1 MVRPYRAGYAHT
13 FTVCKQPINYF
24 RNKEI
29 YKPPYPNGAPAG
41 FPSSAEFKIMSAL
54 HSPER
59 KLALGANTAR
69 SGGMRASSAPAKLF
83 SSHHCL
89 GGASSE
95 EADLGSVDAPWSRV
109 VRNQKERTCQ
119 FTNVCFDGQRQG
131 WSYFADTSEF
141 VGSRKRFS
149 AGLDVWA
156 RGDFGFARAGPPA
169 SEDISF
175 RLHRRPL
182 PARARFLDAPLHV
195 LIAPLAP
202 SNFGHFLGNALY
214 PAFAAAW
221 RLFGAES
228 TVLDYQLIFV
238 GPNQTDLTSM
248 RRRCLVR
255 ARVRANP
262 NPNPNSTR
270 NPHPTRTL
278 TLTLTLTRPP

>member
-1 MVRPYRAGYAHT
+1 M
-13 FTVCKQPINYF
+13 
-24 RNKEI
+24 
-29 YKPPYPNGAPAG
+29 
-41 FPSSAEFKIMSAL
+41 L
-54 HSPER
+54 
-59 KLALGANTAR
+59 
-69 SGGMRASSAPAKLF
+69 RASSAPARLF

-175 RLHRRPL
+175 RLYRRPL

-255 ARVRANP
+255 VRVRANP
-262 NPNPNSTR
+262 NPNPGPPSRPAPRAATR
-270 NPHPTRTL
+270 S
-278 TLTLTLTRPP
+278 RPRDAPC

>member
-1 MVRPYRAGYAHT
+1 M
-13 FTVCKQPINYF
+13 
-24 RNKEI
+24 
-29 YKPPYPNGAPAG
+29 
-41 FPSSAEFKIMSAL
+41 
-54 HSPER
+54 
-59 KLALGANTAR
+59 LGANTAR
-69 SGGMRASSAPAKLF
+69 SGRMRASSAPAKLF

-175 RLHRRPL
+175 RLLRRPL

-238 GPNQTDLTSM
+238 GPNQTDLGSM
-248 RRRCLVR
+248 RRRCLVGV
-255 ARVRANP
+255 RVRAKPKP
-262 NPNPNSTR
+262 NPN
-270 NPHPTRTL
+270 L
-278 TLTLTLTRPP
+278 T

>member
-1 MVRPYRAGYAHT
+1 
-13 FTVCKQPINYF
+13 
-24 RNKEI
+24 
-29 YKPPYPNGAPAG
+29 
-41 FPSSAEFKIMSAL
+41 
-54 HSPER
+54 
-59 KLALGANTAR
+59 
-69 SGGMRASSAPAKLF
+69 MRASSAPAKLF

-221 RLFGAES
+221 
-228 TVLDYQLIFV
+228 QLW
-238 GPNQTDLTSM
+238 
-248 RRRCLVR
+248 
-255 ARVRANP
+255 
-262 NPNPNSTR
+262 
-270 NPHPTRTL
+270 
-278 TLTLTLTRPP
+278 